1 MTSDLN
7 RPHLSLGDPPGRL
20 RHAAGTAPRGWLI
33 LIVALQLAVLGVL
46 AWSLMQFGDR
56 PAASGGGIAAES
68 PSRQRELAHELEN
81 RSLYVQAAEA
91 WEEYLRSTP
100 QASDRAEVWFRV
112 GRLLMRAEQFD
123 RAAAVLLRCEQ
134 AAEDDPALRK
144 KVGPEL
150 VTCLRRLGLYGE
162 VGRELSRRVEVGAS
176 DVQQGKVLATLAGES
191 LTEADLDRLV
201 ERRVDQ
207 MLAMQG
213 AAGVEPLRQQL
224 LREFARPEARRQLFD
239 ELLQTELFRRRARE
253 LGLDREPEYVAAR
266 QAVEDNLLAAR
277 FQAREL
283 AKIQPT
289 DVDLEAFYKLGESQY
304 RQPETLTVRIE
315 ELQPDEQA
323 AAVLDGIQSADDFR
337 QWQRKRGGEPAP
349 DEDKSPPET
358 IVRGQ
363 QHPRLGNADAL
374 FALDAG
380 TWTKEPHEHDGRRFL
395 VLLEDKTPARIT
407 PLEEIRDRVHAD
419 YVARKREE
427 ISRRLADELMQR
439 YQVKLERWDGG
450 AKLDGVQTAGE
461 EG

>member
-1 MTSDLN
+1 MTSELN

-20 RHAAGTAPRGWLI
+20 RHAAGTVPRGWLI
-33 LIVALQLAVLGVL
+33 LIATLQLAILGLL
-46 AWSLMQFGDR
+46 AWSFGER
-56 PAASGGGIAAES
+56 REQVVVSGGGAVSERAGK
-68 PSRQRELAHELEN
+68 QRELAHELEN
-81 RSLYVQAAEA
+81 RSLYAQAAEA

-100 QASDRAEVWFRV
+100 QAHDRAEVCFRV
-112 GRLLMRAEQFD
+112 GRLFLQAEQFD
-123 RAAAVLLRCEQ
+123 RAAAALLRCEQ

-162 VGRELSRRVEVGAS
+162 VGRELSRRVEAGAE
-176 DVQQGKVLATLAGES
+176 DVQQGKVLATLGGEP
-191 LTEADLDRLV
+191 LTEADLDRLI

-213 AAGVEPLRQQL
+213 ATGVEALRQQL
-224 LREFARPEARRQLFD
+224 LQEFARPETRRQLFD
-239 ELLQTELFRRRARE
+239 ELLQTELFTRRARE

-266 QAVEDNLLAAR
+266 QAVEDSLLASR

-289 DVDLEAFYKLGESQY
+289 DVDLEAFYKLGESLY
-304 RQPETLTVRIE
+304 RQPETLTVRSE

-337 QWQRKRGGEPAP
+337 QWQRKRRGEPAP
-349 DEDKSPPET
+349 DEGVSPPET
-358 IVRGQ
+358 LVRGQ
-363 QHPRLGNADAL
+363 PDPRLGNADAL

-395 VLLEDKTPARIT
+395 VLLEGKTPART
-407 PLEEIRDRVHAD
+407 PPLDEIRDRVRAD

-427 ISRRLADELMQR
+427 LSRRLADELMQR
-439 YQVKLERWDGG
+439 YRVKLERWDGG
-450 AKLDGVQTAGE
+450 VKRDGVQTAGE